1 MACAQRLPLALLR
14 PSRRPVSA
22 NPFESVYGGPIL
34 AAMFIRITPVNRA
47 LILVNVG
54 VFVLQWLLGPAM
66 EIGFALWP
74 PGAPALGGPPFRIW
88 QLLTYGFLHGRVLHI
103 FFNMF
108 ALFMF
113 GTAVEQA
120 LGSRRYLIYFLV
132 SVVGAGLMHV
142 IITVAA
148 GLQAV
153 PIIGAS
159 GGVMA
164 VLVAFGMF
172 FPHQRL
178 IIFPIPVPI
187 KAWIAVILYGLF
199 DLVMG
204 VSQNN

>member
-1 MACAQRLPLALLR
+1 
-14 PSRRPVSA
+14 
-22 NPFESVYGGPIL
+22 
-34 AAMFIRITPVNRA
+34 
-47 LILVNVG
+47 
-54 VFVLQWLLGPAM
+54 
-66 EIGFALWP
+66 
-74 PGAPALGGPPFRIW
+74 
-88 QLLTYGFLHGRVLHI
+88 
-103 FFNMF
+103 MF

-120 LGSRRYLIYFLV
+120 LGSRRYLTYFLV

-148 GLQAV
+148 RLEPV

-172 FPHQRL
+172 FPNQRL

-204 VSQNN
+204 VSQANSGIAHFAHIGGLVTGFVMIRYWMAQARRPRD

>member
-1 MACAQRLPLALLR
+1 ML
-14 PSRRPVSA
+14 
-22 NPFESVYGGPIL
+22 N
-34 AAMFIRITPVNRA
+34 RIPPVNRA
-47 LILVNVG
+47 LILINLA
-54 VFVLQWLLGPAM
+54 VFLVQLFIAGPGFDLA
-66 EIGFALWP
+66 FALWP
-74 PGAPALGGPPFRIW
+74 PAAPSLGEGQFRIW
-88 QLLTYGFLHGRVLHI
+88 QLLTYGFLHGSWLHI

-142 IITVAA
+142 IITVSAH
-148 GLQAV
+148 LEPV

-172 FPHQRL
+172 FPNQRL

-204 VSQNN
+204 VSQTNSGIAHFAHLGGLATGFVMIRYWTAQARRPRQ